1 MSESKEVVCKFRFVA
16 MRTAEGY
23 DFEKKQPTL
32 LYDLEFVPVSR
43 TSEENKKFWQ
53 ATPSGLFKFS
63 TVNAEA
69 AKMFQF
75 GHEYYV
81 TFREA
86 PAPSLTNML
95 SLMQTGLASSKMH
108 TLSSFSSTST
118 SNGTLNKPDCRHLK
132 LSLKVKV

>member
-1 MSESKEVVCKFRFVA
+1 MSDTKEVVCKFRFTA

-32 LYDLEFVPVSR
+32 LYDLEFIPVSG

-53 ATPSGLFKFS
+53 ATPSGIFKFS
-63 TVNAEA
+63 TINAEA

-81 TFREA
+81 TFRVANHEPPKTA
-86 PAPSLTNML
+86 LKAESLGVVTPM
-95 SLMQTGLASSKMH
+95 TE
-108 TLSSFSSTST
+108 
-118 SNGTLNKPDCRHLK
+118 
-132 LSLKVKV
+132 KVF